1 VSLAVAIFA
10 CFKIT
15 SASRRKATI
24 DIDR

>member
-15 SASRRKATI
+15 SAPRRKATR